1 MKKSK
6 LNQKEEQ
13 FKIKIG
19 PFTGPIIFCL
29 AYLPAL
35 FIGVRKEVNAMR
47 LSASTKERIRLR
59 YLAGYSVW
67 QIAEEFNIT
76 EADVTRII
84 GI

>member
-35 FIGVRKEVNAMR
+35 FIGNKKGGKYYEN
-47 LSASTKERIRLR
+47 
-59 YLAGYSVW
+59 
-67 QIAEEFNIT
+67 
-76 EADVTRII
+76 
-84 GI
+84 